1 MIVCVFREEYV
12 MRVIAGKARRLL
24 LETPA
29 GLSTRPTSD
38 KIKETLFNI
47 LQPSLS
53 GAYFLDLFAGSG
65 GIGIEALSRGARYA
79 CFVDHSR
86 DALKCIK
93 NNLNH
98 TKLADDATVYGMDW
112 RGALMKMK
120 AEKRRFDVVFIDPP
134 YDSTLV
140 EDALRA
146 LAGSNLLSEDA
157 LIVAETSLK
166 KEASDLEGLGFRI
179 DRVKQYKTNQHWF
192 LSKE

>member
-112 RGALMKMK
+112 RGALMKME

-146 LAGSNLLSEDA
+146 LAGSNLLSEGA

-166 KEASDLEGLGFRI
+166 KEASDLEDLGFRI

>member
-112 RGALMKMK
+112 RGALMKME

>member
-1 MIVCVFREEYV
+1 

-47 LQPSLS
+47 LQSNLS
-53 GAYFLDLFAGSG
+53 GANFLDLFAGSG

-79 CFVDHSR
+79 CFVDHSK
-86 DALKCIK
+86 DALRCIK

-98 TKLADDATVYGMDW
+98 TKLSDDATVYGMDW
-112 RGALMKMK
+112 RSALSRMEI
-120 AEKRRFDVVFIDPP
+120 EKRKFDVVFLDPP

-140 EDALRA
+140 EDALRY
-146 LAGSNLLSEDA
+146 LAGSNLLAEDA
-157 LIVAETSLK
+157 LVIAETSLK
-166 KEASDLEGLGFRI
+166 KQPEEMTGLGFRI
-179 DRVKQYKTNQHWF
+179 DRIKQYKTNQHWF
-192 LSKE
+192 LSIEENE

>member
-1 MIVCVFREEYV
+1 V

-29 GLSTRPTSD
+29 GLATRPTSD

-53 GAYFLDLFAGSG
+53 GANFLDLFAGSG

-86 DALKCIK
+86 DALRCIK

-112 RGALMKMK
+112 RSALLRMET
-120 AEKRRFDVVFIDPP
+120 EKRKFDVVFIDPP
-134 YDSTLV
+134 YDSTLA

-146 LAGSNLLSEDA
+146 LAGSGLLNEDA
-157 LIVAETSLK
+157 LVVVETSLK
-166 KEASDLEGLGFRI
+166 KEASDLTGLGFRI

>member
-1 MIVCVFREEYV
+1 

-112 RGALMKMK
+112 RGALMKME

>member
-112 RGALMKMK
+112 RGALMKME

-146 LAGSNLLSEDA
+146 LAGSNLLCEDA
-157 LIVAETSLK
+157 LVVAETSLK